1 MTLPSTAWYESLEAL
16 EPADLVFTD
25 MTEDDSWS
33 VNPEDYQTIEQ
44 AICRLQADGY
54 RLEACSDGVT
64 RYIQHHPHQAIEACS
79 GTEQA
84 VFFFEKPGHH
94 CTLFVVWG
102 LGEDCIADFSADCQA
117 ELDRIDDLIYA

>member
-1 MTLPSTAWYESLEAL
+1 MTKEITLDQLEAL

-25 MTEDDSWS
+25 FIEGDSWS
-33 VNPEDYQTIEQ
+33 VNPEDYRTIEQ
-44 AICRLQADGY
+44 AICRLQGDGY

-64 RYIQHHPHQAIEACS
+64 RYVQHHVSQAIEACS
-79 GTEQA
+79 GTEEA
-84 VFFFEKPGHH
+84 VFFLEKPGHH

-117 ELDRIDDLIYA
+117 ELARIDDLIYA

>member
-1 MTLPSTAWYESLEAL
+1 MTKEITLDQLEAL

-25 MTEDDSWS
+25 FIEGDSWS
-33 VNPEDYQTIEQ
+33 VNPEDYRTLEQ
-44 AICRLQADGY
+44 AICRLQGDGY

-64 RYIQHHPHQAIEACS
+64 RYVQHHVSQAIEACS
-79 GTEQA
+79 GTEEA
-84 VFFFEKPGHH
+84 VFFLEKPGHH

-117 ELDRIDDLIYA
+117 ELARIDDLIYA

>member
-1 MTLPSTAWYESLEAL
+1 MTKEITLDQLEAL
-16 EPADLVFTD
+16 EPANLVFTD
-25 MTEDDSWS
+25 LTEGDSWS

-64 RYIQHHPHQAIEACS
+64 RYIQHHPHQAIEACG
-79 GTEQA
+79 GTEEA
-84 VFFFEKPGHH
+84 VFFLEKPGHH
-94 CTLFVVWG
+94 CALFVVWG
-102 LGEDCIADFSADCQA
+102 LGEDCIADYSADCQA

>member
-1 MTLPSTAWYESLEAL
+1 MTNEITLDQLEAL

-25 MTEDDSWS
+25 FTEGDSWS
-33 VNPEDYQTIEQ
+33 LNPEEYLTVEG
-44 AICRLQADGY
+44 AIRRLQADGY
-54 RLEACSDGVT
+54 SLEACSDGVT
-64 RYIQHHPHQAIEACS
+64 RYIQHSPHQAIEACS
-79 GTEQA
+79 GTEEA
-84 VFFFEKPGHH
+84 VFFLAKPGHH